1 MTYPPVVIVDEKDK
15 VVGSALLQQ
24 AWDGGLI
31 HRIVFVIVE
40 DSSGKILLH
49 KRAPDMK
56 LFAGR
61 WDTAG
66 GHVDVT
72 PDYEQSARLELEEE
86 VGLQDVELTKIA
98 HLYCD
103 EPYDNGV
110 RAKRFI
116 TIYHCYSDE
125 LGTPGDG
132 EATELRRFTKAEIAQ
147 LAADHPKQVAEGLH
161 RCLPYI
167 LPVMVAA

>member
-1 MTYPPVVIVDEKDK
+1 MSYPPVVVVDSEDN
-15 VVGSALLQQ
+15 VVGSAALQE
-24 AWDGGLI
+24 AWDTGKI

-40 DSSGKILLH
+40 DSQGRVLLH
-49 KRAPDMK
+49 RRSPHMQ
-56 LFAGR
+56 LYAGR

-72 PDYEQSARLELEEE
+72 PDYEAMARLELKEE
-86 VGLQDVELTKIA
+86 VGMDATALTPVA

-116 TIYHCYSDE
+116 MIFQCQSDATA
-125 LGTPGDG
+125 TPDHD
-132 EATELRRFTKAEIAQ
+132 EAVAVWWATKQEIAQ
-147 LAADHPKQVAEGLH
+147 LAAEHPEQVAEGLH

-167 LPVMVAA
+167 LKNV